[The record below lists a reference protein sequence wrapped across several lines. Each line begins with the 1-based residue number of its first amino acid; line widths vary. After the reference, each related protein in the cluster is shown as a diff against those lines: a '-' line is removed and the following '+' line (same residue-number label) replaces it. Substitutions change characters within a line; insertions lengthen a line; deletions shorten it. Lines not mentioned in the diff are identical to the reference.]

1 MSGTV
6 RPAAS
11 PPPRPLRIGLT
22 GPIGCGKST
31 VGRRLAEHG
40 AAVIDADELARAV
53 TGPGE
58 PTLPAIRARF
68 GDGVFVPDGA
78 LDRAALAAVVFPDE
92 AALRDLEAIV
102 HPAVRVRLD
111 AAVAD
116 AERAGATVIA
126 IEAIKLVEGGLA
138 TTCDEVWLVVCER
151 ATQRA
156 RLAARGAAPDDVE
169 RRIAAQGDIASRL
182 TPAATRV
189 LRTDGPLEA
198 TLAAVDAALAEA
210 LARRRQG
217 AG

>member
-1 MSGTV
+1 MSGPLH
-6 RPAAS
+6 PA
-11 PPPRPLRIGLT
+11 PPPVRPLRIGLT

-53 TGPGE
+53 TAPGE
-58 PTLPAIRARF
+58 PTLAAIRARF
-68 GDGVFVPDGA
+68 GDGIFASDGA
-78 LDRAALAAVVFPDE
+78 LDRAALAAVVFADE
-92 AALRDLEAIV
+92 AAVRDLEAIV
-102 HPAVRVRLD
+102 HPAVRVRLS
-111 AAVAD
+111 AAVAG
-116 AERAGATVIA
+116 AAAAGATVIA

-138 TTCDEVWLVVCER
+138 TICDEVWLVACER

-156 RLAARGAAPDDVE
+156 RLAARGAAGDDIE
-169 RRIAAQGDIASRL
+169 RRITAQGDLASRL
-182 TPAATRV
+182 TSVATRV

-210 LARRRQG
+210 LARRGQG